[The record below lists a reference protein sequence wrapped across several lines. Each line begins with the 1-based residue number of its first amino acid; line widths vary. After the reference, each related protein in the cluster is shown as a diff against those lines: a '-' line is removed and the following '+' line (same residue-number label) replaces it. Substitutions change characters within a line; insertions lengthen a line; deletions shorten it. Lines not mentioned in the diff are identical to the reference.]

1 MNTMKVEVFDH
12 GHLSHSA
19 SGDEANDEKAVT
31 EDVAWPGPICGVY
44 GRSNLIGCI
53 AAGCLWV
60 VPYIYGCLVEESWRG
75 LLERASGARI
85 FDEQVFDGTPELQ
98 ISAAHLLEK
107 GVAVVRLTDTGKTR
121 PVSQSEIHGGER
133 KMCPP
138 FETRGARILFVRWIR
153 LVIRGPGSCE

>member
-1 MNTMKVEVFDH
+1 MNTLQVEVFDLVD
-12 GHLSHSA
+12 LSHSA

-31 EDVAWPGPICGVY
+31 EDVAWPGPVCGVY

-53 AAGCLWV
+53 AAGCLRA
-60 VPYIYGCLVEESWRG
+60 VPDIYGCLVEERWRG

-107 GVAVVRLTDTGKTR
+107 GVAVPGLDC
-121 PVSQSEIHGGER
+121 QGGIEELLDQLLLISHNPR
-133 KMCPP
+133 SNKS
-138 FETRGARILFVRWIR
+138 R
-153 LVIRGPGSCE
+153 